1 MPQEDIIL
9 SNLQKRKI
17 MGKDNGILKA
27 DLARDFNLLATMF
40 SQTGHSEALPS
51 YIYFFPDRWRRGEP
65 SPLDCV
71 PVVCL
76 SYLHMG
82 WDIWNSK
89 DYTVSAQPLTCWM
102 GHVFSTCYCP
112 YLDYCIHLLTL
123 FSICISDSC
132 QRKRPKI
139 CLSLPRRR
147 SPQNFPLMGREIRW
161 NMSSEICW
169 LPCCQSCPEERCSH
183 QTTPS
188 VFLGR
193 FADSGH
199 FI

>member
-1 MPQEDIIL
+1 
-9 SNLQKRKI
+9 

-51 YIYFFPDRWRRGEP
+51 YIYFFLTDGGEEI
-65 SPLDCV
+65 
-71 PVVCL
+71 VCL
-76 SYLHMG
+76 SYLHIG

-123 FSICISDSC
+123 FSICI
-132 QRKRPKI
+132 KI
-139 CLSLPRRR
+139 C
-147 SPQNFPLMGREIRW
+147 W